1 MGFSAG
7 LPFLL
12 VFSTFSIWLRELG
25 LSRTAIGLISW
36 IGITYSI
43 KVIWAPVIDCASLF
57 GLNSIFGRRRAWML
71 ISMVGIALGLLGM
84 AFVDPV
90 KSTYLLIICAFVTAL
105 FSATQDVSIDA
116 FRIESAPAE
125 MQGALAAAYQLGYRI
140 ALLVAG
146 AGVLYISEYAGW
158 ALSYC
163 IMAALMGVGIT
174 TVLIVS
180 EPLSD
185 NTLPK
190 AANINE
196 WFSSSFLRPFSNF
209 FRRFGRLAIPI
220 LLFVAVYR
228 ISDISMGVMANPF
241 YVDLGFTKT
250 EIANVIKIFGFTM
263 TITGTVLGGL
273 LVTHYGIMGPLLA
286 GAVLVCLT
294 NFLFAIMALLG
305 PDINLL
311 IVVVS
316 ADNVSGGLAG
326 SAFIAYLSNLT
337 RSPYTA
343 TQYALLSSLMTLPG
357 KFIGGFSGIVVDG
370 VGYMVFFAY
379 VASLGLPAIFLC
391 IYLAERTQIK
401 NGIKKYRK

>member
-1 MGFSAG
+1 M
-7 LPFLL
+7 
-12 VFSTFSIWLRELG
+12 FSTFSIWLRELG

-57 GLNSIFGRRRAWML
+57 GLSSIFGRRRSWML

-90 KSTYLLIICAFVTAL
+90 KSTHLLIIFAFVTAL

-125 MQGALAAAYQLGYRI
+125 MQGALAAAYQLGYRA

-158 ALSYC
+158 AWSYC

-180 EPLSD
+180 EPVSE
-185 NTLPK
+185 NNLPK
-190 AANINE
+190 AVNINE
-196 WFSSSFLRPFSNF
+196 WLSGAFLRPFSNF
-209 FRRFGRLAIPI
+209 FGRFGRLAIPI

-228 ISDISMGVMANPF
+228 VSDISMGVMANPF

-250 EIANVIKIFGFTM
+250 EIANVIKVFGFTM
-263 TITGTVLGGL
+263 TITGTILGGL
-273 LVTHYGIMGPLLA
+273 LVTHYGIMGPLLT

-294 NFLFAIMALLG
+294 NLMFAIMALIG

-311 IVVVS
+311 IAVVS

-326 SAFIAYLSNLT
+326 AAFIAYLSNLT

-357 KFIGGFSGIVVDG
+357 KLIGGFSGIVVDG
-370 VGYMVFFAY
+370 VGYMVFFGY

-391 IYLAERTQIK
+391 IYLAERTQTK
-401 NGIKKYRK
+401 NGNKNVGNSRTTSLPL